1 MKGAVIY
8 ARYSCERQT
17 EQSIEGQL
25 HECYKY
31 AEKNGLS
38 ILDEY
43 IDRATTG
50 TNDNRPAFQKM
61 LADSERTTAWDIV
74 LVYAIDRFGRNSI
87 EIAINKQK
95 LIKNGKNLISATQR
109 TSTNIDG
116 SKNLDGILL
125 ENMYIGLAEYY
136 SAELS
141 QKIRRGLMESREK
154 GLFCGGGLT
163 YGYNVVNKHIVIN
176 DEQAE
181 IIRYIFQEYN
191 NGKIIPDIINELNA
205 KGYTYKGGDFVKNS
219 LYRILRNEKY
229 IGITKYMGVEY
240 KNIYP
245 PIISEN
251 LFYSIQKRLAL
262 YKTGR
267 ICKDTELWLKA
278 KVFCGNCG
286 RPMHC
291 DSSTSQSGKRFH
303 YYKCSGR
310 KEHIC
315 DMKVIRQD
323 KLDKFIFET
332 TLKVFATDENIK
344 LLVDKIIDVHSK
356 RQKDESLLTGLKA
369 RLCDTKKSIDNLL
382 IALQEGI
389 ITTSTKDRLKQLESE
404 KEKLEKEI
412 ANEENKLAL
421 SLSRDDV
428 EKYLRKS
435 LKASPKILLNN
446 LIDKIIVYDDKI
458 EIYFK
463 YSHHVP
469 DDPND
474 QQGLFYSKC
483 EIPVNRGSR
492 TKQVLDIT
500 IDNHNIHFF
509 IRYSTKRNKDL
520 CLPINYKCQKM
531 KNHPLM

>member
-1 MKGAVIY
+1 MVRIFIVLTAFMFENKMPVRTIPIATHDCLALLFY
-8 ARYSCERQT
+8 ASVPSFHSVCPSCKIPIFGT
-17 EQSIEGQL
+17 GISPI
-25 HECYKY
+25 
-31 AEKNGLS
+31 
-38 ILDEY
+38 
-43 IDRATTG
+43 IDRFISITITVLSKF
-50 TNDNRPAFQKM
+50 RPAFQKM
-61 LADSERTTAWDIV
+61 LTDSERETSWDIV

-95 LIKNGKNLISATQR
+95 LINNGKTLISATQR

-262 YKTGR
+262 Y
-267 ICKDTELWLKA
+267 
-278 KVFCGNCG
+278 
-286 RPMHC
+286 
-291 DSSTSQSGKRFH
+291 
-303 YYKCSGR
+303 
-310 KEHIC
+310 
-315 DMKVIRQD
+315 RQ
-323 KLDKFIFET
+323 
-332 TLKVFATDENIK
+332 
-344 LLVDKIIDVHSK
+344 
-356 RQKDESLLTGLKA
+356 
-369 RLCDTKKSIDNLL
+369 
-382 IALQEGI
+382 
-389 ITTSTKDRLKQLESE
+389 
-404 KEKLEKEI
+404 
-412 ANEENKLAL
+412 
-421 SLSRDDV
+421 
-428 EKYLRKS
+428 
-435 LKASPKILLNN
+435 
-446 LIDKIIVYDDKI
+446 
-458 EIYFK
+458 
-463 YSHHVP
+463 
-469 DDPND
+469 
-474 QQGLFYSKC
+474 
-483 EIPVNRGSR
+483 
-492 TKQVLDIT
+492 
-500 IDNHNIHFF
+500 NH
-509 IRYSTKRNKDL
+509 RRS
-520 CLPINYKCQKM
+520 
-531 KNHPLM
+531 